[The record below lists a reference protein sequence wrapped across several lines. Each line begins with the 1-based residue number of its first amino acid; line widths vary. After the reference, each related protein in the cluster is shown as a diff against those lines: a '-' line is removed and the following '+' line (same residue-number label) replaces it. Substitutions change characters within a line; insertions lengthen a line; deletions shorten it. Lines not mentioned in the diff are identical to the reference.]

1 LGKVKIVVDC
11 HTKALRRKA
20 RGPINKIFWP
30 IKRYSFSKVNLSV
43 ISNAGMIGDIEELH
57 NDYIL
62 LPDKIPEI
70 NFVKDVEKT
79 QSYCVY
85 VSTFAVDE
93 PVDEIFEVAKLLQ
106 NYLELYWTGKIAES
120 KIKDK
125 SIPANLKLTGYLN
138 FADYYNLI
146 GNSDCILAL
155 TTEKE
160 CLQSG
165 AYEALSVEV
174 PMVISDSAALREYFQ
189 DSALYT
195 KHNPKD
201 IADRVINAIENKEK
215 LIQEGIQVKKLRN
228 EEFKTLIKKLQ
239 SF

>member
-1 LGKVKIVVDC
+1 LGKVKIVADC

-20 RGPINKIFWP
+20 KGRINNIFWP

-57 NDYIL
+57 SDYIL

-70 NFVKDVEKT
+70 NFVKDVDKT

-85 VSTFAVDE
+85 VSSFAVDE
-93 PVDEIFEVAKLLQ
+93 PVDEIFEVANILQ
-106 NYLELYWTGKIAES
+106 NNLDIYWTGKITES

-125 SIPANLKLTGYLN
+125 SIPTNLKLTGYLN
-138 FADYYNLI
+138 FGDFYNLI

-155 TTEKE
+155 TTEKD

-174 PMVISDSAALREYFQ
+174 PMVISDSTALRDYFQ

-195 KHNPKD
+195 KHNPND
-201 IADRVINAIENKEK
+201 IAEKILYAIENQKK
-215 LIQEGIQVKKLRN
+215 LIQEEIKLKELRN
-228 EEFKTLIKKLQ
+228 DEFKTLIKKLQ
-239 SF
+239 NY